1 MGERMDV
8 QRSPDSPY
16 LRARHTVMTI
26 LNMRLFKV
34 WLQPDCLFNLTP
46 YAKQQSDNIHLTHK
60 FTDEVS
66 RYMINYLISVRIKIY
81 HDNFIGNRHFV
92 VIVSSQIFYVMHHT
106 NILNA

>member
-8 QRSPDSPY
+8 QRTPETPY

-34 WLQPDCLFNLTP
+34 WLQPEFLFNLTH
-46 YAKQQSDNIHLTHK
+46 YAKQQNENISITHK

-66 RYMINYLISVRIKIY
+66 FIEVFDPIKRYRISLFNLVY
-81 HDNFIGNRHFV
+81 
-92 VIVSSQIFYVMHHT
+92 STYCWET
-106 NILNA
+106 